1 MKLSF
6 VIPCYRS
13 EKTIEMVIGEIEE
26 VLSQKPEY
34 DFEIICVNDCSPDGV
49 LGVLESIAKDN
60 KKVKVIDFMSN
71 AGKYSAIMAG
81 LSAAD
86 GDIMI
91 MIDDDFQ
98 CPVTEVWN
106 LIAPIESGEYDAS
119 SARYEKKM
127 ESAFKRFCSKIYTF
141 VAHTMLGQPKEIVIE
156 NYLAISKVVKNEIVR
171 CNNPFPFIDGL
182 ILRVTKKIAMVDMK
196 ERVRGDD
203 NSTGFTF
210 VKSMKMFVDG
220 ATAFSIQP
228 LRFATYMGMTIT
240 IFGVLYIVITIIRYF
255 VLSVDPGY
263 SSLLSVL
270 LFIGG
275 IVMMMLGIVGE
286 YVGRIYMS
294 INQTS
299 QYVIRKTVNIEEG
312 NESLSI

>member
-13 EKTIEMVIGEIEE
+13 EKTIEMVINEIVE
-26 VLSQKPEY
+26 VVSQKPEY
-34 DFEIICVNDCSPDGV
+34 DYEIICVNDCSPDNVFEV
-49 LGVLESIAKDN
+49 LARIAAEN

-81 LSAAD
+81 LSVAV
-86 GDIMI
+86 GDIMV
-91 MIDDDFQ
+91 MLDDDFQ
-98 CPVTEVWN
+98 CPASEVWN

-127 ESAFKRFCSKIYTF
+127 ESAFKRFCSHVYTF

-156 NYLAISKVVKNEIVR
+156 NYLAISREVCNEIVL

-182 ILRVTKKIAMVDMK
+182 ILRVTKKISMVSMK

-203 NSTGFTF
+203 NSTSFTF
-210 VKSMKMFVDG
+210 LKSMRLFVDG

-228 LRFATYMGMTIT
+228 LRFATYMGVILA
-240 IFGVLYIVITIIRYF
+240 IIGLIYVVITVVRYF
-255 VLSVDPGY
+255 VLTIDPGY
-263 SSLLSVL
+263 SSLLSIL

-275 IVMMMLGIVGE
+275 MLMIMLGIIGE
-286 YVGRIYMS
+286 YVGRIFMC
-294 INQTS
+294 INKTPQF
-299 QYVIRKTVNIEEG
+299 VIKKTINI
-312 NESLSI
+312 